1 MTDAALTPPA
11 RGQRP
16 RGPTTVPRRHG
27 PFSLPCTGRRTQ
39 RWRFS
44 AAACCST
51 ARRSR
56 RSPPPPSRP
65 ERLKRKNHPAKSPM
79 IPLEKSCSRIR
90 NRSKSPPGRQ
100 RLQGPAEPPNSMIFL
115 VQTHPGALF
124 PRFPLPTILAHHIW
138 PKFRA
143 TPPRIGGRHPCPA
156 LSPCANPGP
165 HPHGSEP
172 AVRPSAPV
180 HWA

>member
-1 MTDAALTPPA
+1 MTDAALTPAA

-27 PFSLPCTGRRTQ
+27 PFRLPCTGRRTQ

-44 AAACCST
+44 TAACCST

-115 VQTHPGALF
+115 YKPTPGPCSLDFHCLRSWPTTFGPSFGQPPPSSVAAIPAPPCLLAL
-124 PRFPLPTILAHHIW
+124 ILA
-138 PKFRA
+138 A
-143 TPPRIGGRHPCPA
+143 
-156 LSPCANPGP
+156 